1 MNKIPMSSLAI
12 TLRTMY
18 CYPAIE
24 LRPRQKIF
32 VPPQPKNRVTINYPT
47 YLRPTYVIC
56 TSYTP
61 VTRIIKMR
69 IVVGHHTGHT
79 GPVDYI

>member
-12 TLRTMY
+12 TLRTKY

-24 LRPRQKIF
+24 LRPTKIF

-47 YLRPTYVIC
+47 YLRPTYVIRR
-56 TSYTP
+56 P
-61 VTRIIKMR
+61 TRRLHVLLKCASL
-69 IVVGHHTGHT
+69 
-79 GPVDYI
+79 